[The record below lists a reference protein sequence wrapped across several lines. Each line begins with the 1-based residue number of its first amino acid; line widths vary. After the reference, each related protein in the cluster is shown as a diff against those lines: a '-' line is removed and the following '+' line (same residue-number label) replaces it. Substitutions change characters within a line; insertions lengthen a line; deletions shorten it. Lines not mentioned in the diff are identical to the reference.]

1 MSILLLIILKKRLN
15 EKKRL
20 HSFHI
25 TGNYSDPFVLVPL
38 HKEVDRVAERLRVK
52 EQCCDILKH
61 DP

>member
-1 MSILLLIILKKRLN
+1 MSILLLTFKKRLD

-20 HSFHI
+20 HNFNI

-38 HKEVDRVAERLRVK
+38 HKEVDRVTECFRVK